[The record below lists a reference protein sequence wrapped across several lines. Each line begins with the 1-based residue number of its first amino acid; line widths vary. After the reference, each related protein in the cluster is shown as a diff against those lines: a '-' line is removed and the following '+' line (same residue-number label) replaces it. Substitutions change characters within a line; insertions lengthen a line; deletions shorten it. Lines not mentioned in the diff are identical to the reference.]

1 MCLRDE
7 SGVVIPTRDVESS
20 PLHATSLP
28 RSFWDMYQFVV
39 YEQGPSDVEYKE
51 MLGRLLTASRVDAIL
66 LLVIVVLMG
75 FKPGT

>member
-1 MCLRDE
+1 
-7 SGVVIPTRDVESS
+7 
-20 PLHATSLP
+20 
-28 RSFWDMYQFVV
+28 MYQFVV